1 MDIEKIISQL
11 NADIEYRIDGNGHYK
26 NLRVYIVLEEETC
39 LIIDTSKKE
48 ITMYHNYK
56 KDVWFLPADA
66 NSIINSA
73 FEKIYKKEVLHQ
85 SN

>member
-11 NADIEYRIDGNGHYK
+11 NADIEYRIDGNGRYK
-26 NLRVYIVLEEETC
+26 NVRVYIVLEEETC

-56 KDVWFLPADA
+56 KDVWFLPEDA

-73 FEKIYKKEVLHQ
+73 FEKIYKKEILYR